1 VQKLGFDAKLAEF
14 KIQNIVGSCGMK
26 FPIRLEGLAYSHG
39 EFSSYEPEVRYL
51 NAGVVFIHVYLAVPR
66 LIYRMPKPKVVLL
79 IFVKGKIVFSC

>member
-1 VQKLGFDAKLAEF
+1 MQKLSFNAKLAEF

-51 NAGVVFIHVYLAVPR
+51 NLNAGVVFIHIHLAVPR

-79 IFVKGKIVFSC
+79 IFVKGR